1 MTMDPPRVRR
11 RPRTRASSVE
21 FAFLAIAVVACLAAT
36 LTLPVGDADPTFRL
50 LFRLALFVASFVVVA
65 LLALLFRGTRGDW
78 HGFTVWCAKG
88 LLAFAALFV
97 VGHIRGIEQSESSSL
112 LTALRSGQITI
123 DRFVRAERA
132 AAPGLFDQRLLRNN
146 ERALRESFPNGD
158 FSDVSMVDVS
168 DGSGWMRVHMRYRG
182 IFAVQD
188 GGSIRSNAEIVLY
201 YHREGMAVITAAC
214 TADPSQCGPV
224 EPLLAAA
231 ERSLRGRFDAPDLD
245 GVLPAAAQCSVETIS
260 RPGTDHESRVRAC
273 LYRPGIQL
281 TLTRFDAEAT
291 IASLLSERAATP

>member
-1 MTMDPPRVRR
+1 MSTDPPPVRR
-11 RPRTRASSVE
+11 RPRSRPSSVE

-50 LFRLALFVASFVVVA
+50 LFRLALFAISFLAVG

-78 HGFTVWCAKG
+78 RGFTVWCAKG

-97 VGHIRGIEQSESSSL
+97 IGHIRGIEQSESSSL
-112 LTALRSGQITI
+112 VTALRSGQITI

-158 FSDVSMVDVS
+158 FSDVSMVNVT

-182 IFAVQD
+182 VFTLQSGAPIH
-188 GGSIRSNAEIVLY
+188 SNAEIVLY
-201 YHREGMAVITAAC
+201 YHRGGMAVITAAC
-214 TADPSQCGPV
+214 TADPSHCGPV
-224 EPLLAAA
+224 EPLLANA
-231 ERSLRGRFDAPDLD
+231 ERSLRGRFGAPDLD
-245 GVLPAAAQCSVETIS
+245 GVLPASAQCSVETIR
-260 RPGTDHESRVRAC
+260 RPGSQRESRVRAC
-273 LYRPGIQL
+273 LYSPGIQL
-281 TLTRFDAEAT
+281 TLTRFDAEST
-291 IASLLSERAATP
+291 IGSLVSERAATP